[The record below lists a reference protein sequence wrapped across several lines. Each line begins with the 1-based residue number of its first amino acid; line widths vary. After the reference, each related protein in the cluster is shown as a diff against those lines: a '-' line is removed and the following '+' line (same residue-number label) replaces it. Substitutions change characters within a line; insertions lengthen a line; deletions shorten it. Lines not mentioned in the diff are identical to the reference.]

1 MIRRLFN
8 KIFFTTKGK
17 IREIE
22 FLVNNRHNSA
32 RLRGKNYK
40 FFDPN
45 KVHVGKHTYGTI
57 NVYMFGN
64 SQEKLKIRSYCSIGP
79 EVNFILSGE
88 HKYDCLSTY
97 PTHEISMCGGARCKG
112 PIVIEDDCWIGFGA
126 TVLSGV
132 KIGQGS
138 IIGAGCVIANNVEP
152 YSIMVGNPAN
162 CIRKRFN
169 KELIGE
175 LLEIDFSKIS
185 IEMLASLNSQ
195 ELTYDR
201 LRSMRKVVQ
210 DDSK

>member
-1 MIRRLFN
+1 MW
-8 KIFFTTKGK
+8 
-17 IREIE
+17 
-22 FLVNNRHNSA
+22 
-32 RLRGKNYK
+32 
-40 FFDPN
+40 
-45 KVHVGKHTYGTI
+45 
-57 NVYMFGN
+57 
-64 SQEKLKIRSYCSIGP
+64 
-79 EVNFILSGE
+79 
-88 HKYDCLSTY
+88 
-97 PTHEISMCGGARCKG
+97 GARCKG

-132 KIGQGS
+132 KIGQES